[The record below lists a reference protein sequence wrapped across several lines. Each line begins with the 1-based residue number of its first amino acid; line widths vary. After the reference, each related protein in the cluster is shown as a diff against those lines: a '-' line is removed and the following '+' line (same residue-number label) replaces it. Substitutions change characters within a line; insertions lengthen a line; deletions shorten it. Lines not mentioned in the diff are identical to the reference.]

1 MEISLNLG
9 DLGFRIGSYFLRN
22 KIMVAMSIKWYSTY
36 SLIPKSAYQTSIYVK
51 MTMGSWYEK
60 KD

>member
-9 DLGFRIGSYFLRN
+9 DLGFKIGSYFLRN

-36 SLIPKSAYQTSIYVK
+36 FLIPKPAYQTSIYIK
-51 MTMGSWYEK
+51 MTMGPCYDK

>member
-9 DLGFRIGSYFLRN
+9 NLGFRIGSYFLRN
-22 KIMVAMSIKWYSTY
+22 KIMVAMCIKWYSTY
-36 SLIPKSAYQTSIYVK
+36 SLIPKSTYQTSIYVK

>member
-9 DLGFRIGSYFLRN
+9 DLGFKIGSYFLRN
-22 KIMVAMSIKWYSTY
+22 KSMVAMSIKWCSTY
-36 SLIPKSAYQTSIYVK
+36 FLILKSAYQTGIYVK
-51 MTMGSWYEK
+51 ITMGSCYEK